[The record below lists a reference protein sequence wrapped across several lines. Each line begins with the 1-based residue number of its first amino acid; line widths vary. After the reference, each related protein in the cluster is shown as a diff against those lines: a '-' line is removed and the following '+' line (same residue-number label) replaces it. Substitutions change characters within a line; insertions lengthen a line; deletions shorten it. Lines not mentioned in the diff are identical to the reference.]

1 MMYIVIAFLVLYII
15 AKVIERKRKG
25 EKESK

>member
-1 MMYIVIAFLVLYII
+1 MIYILMAFLVLYII
-15 AKVIERKRKG
+15 AKVIERKRKE